1 MKKTFAALMLVL
13 LSCVPAMAWDGF
25 DSDSGSSVEIEQG
38 NLVRSGQTMEYFDHS
53 TGDYSTGEVID
64 VTRYGNSV
72 EVEVYDLNSGENRTF
87 DMDGN

>member
-1 MKKTFAALMLVL
+1 MKKIFAALMLVL
-13 LSCVPAMAWDGF
+13 LSCVSVMAWDGF
-25 DSDSGSSVEIEQG
+25 DYNSGSPVEIEQG
-38 NLVRSGQTMEYFDHS
+38 NLVRSGQTIEYFDHATGNYS
-53 TGDYSTGEVID
+53 TGDVID

>member
-38 NLVRSGQTMEYFDHS
+38 NLVRSGQTIEYFDHS